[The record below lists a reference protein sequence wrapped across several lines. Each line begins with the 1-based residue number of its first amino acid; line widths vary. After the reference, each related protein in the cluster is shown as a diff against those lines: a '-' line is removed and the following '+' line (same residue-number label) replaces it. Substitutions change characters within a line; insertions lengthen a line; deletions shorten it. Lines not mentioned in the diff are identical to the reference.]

1 MRKDGEKVKKCGF
14 ENVVRIESQ
23 VAVADVKTKI
33 ISADS
38 AESENEES
46 PDAYAVL
53 KKSFVDHI
61 NASYQCKTDSVQA
74 DIDDDSDSGTS
85 QELNI
90 TALLS
95 IGQSAMK
102 S

>member
-1 MRKDGEKVKKCGF
+1 MREDGKKDKKCGL
-14 ENVVRIESQ
+14 ENVGRTESQ
-23 VAVADVKTKI
+23 VAVADVNTKI
-33 ISADS
+33 NSPDPDDK

-46 PDAYAVL
+46 PDAYAEL

-85 QELNI
+85 QE
-90 TALLS
+90 
-95 IGQSAMK
+95 
-102 S
+102 

>member
-1 MRKDGEKVKKCGF
+1 MREDGKKDKKCGL
-14 ENVVRIESQ
+14 ENVGRTESQ
-23 VAVADVKTKI
+23 VADVNTKT
-33 ISADS
+33 ISPDP

-46 PDAYAVL
+46 LDAYAEL

-85 QELNI
+85 QE
-90 TALLS
+90 
-95 IGQSAMK
+95 
-102 S
+102 

>member
-1 MRKDGEKVKKCGF
+1 MRKDDETDKKCGL
-14 ENVVRIESQ
+14 EHVGRTESQ

-33 ISADS
+33 ISADP

-46 PDAYAVL
+46 PDAYAEL

-85 QELNI
+85 QEKNI
-90 TALLS
+90 TALLNL
-95 IGQSAMK
+95 GQSAMK